1 MVFPFSLGTV
11 KSSRMFV
18 ASSGNDPASPGC
30 GDNLIFPIVRDTV
43 TMEETSGASDHI
55 ITGFSPH
62 NDNGFISIVIATH
75 RSKFGFS
82 YWLY

>member
-1 MVFPFSLGTV
+1 MTKP
-11 KSSRMFV
+11 
-18 ASSGNDPASPGC
+18 SPGC

-75 RSKFGFS
+75 STEAKSRFS
-82 YWLY
+82 C